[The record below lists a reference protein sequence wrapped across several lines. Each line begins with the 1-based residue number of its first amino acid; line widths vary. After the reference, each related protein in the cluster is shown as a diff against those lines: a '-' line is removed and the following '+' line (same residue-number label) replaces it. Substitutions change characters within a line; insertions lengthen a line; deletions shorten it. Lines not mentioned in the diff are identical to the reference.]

1 MTTREPGPRPARSR
15 GGATSIWR
23 LTAGSGVALI
33 VLIAAHMVAN
43 HFVVESVGGLR
54 SYDQVVEY
62 LAHPVML
69 AVEIAFLVVVTIH
82 ATLGLR
88 SVLFDLTGDDRRR
101 RMIDRGLVAIGVLTI
116 AYGLVLVLTLA
127 SRA

>member
-1 MTTREPGPRPARSR
+1 MSREPDPRPARSR
-15 GGATSIWR
+15 GGGTSIWR

-62 LAHPVML
+62 LANPVML
-69 AVEIAFLVVVTIH
+69 AVEIAFLIVVTIH
-82 ATLGLR
+82 AMLGLR
-88 SVLFDLTGDDRRR
+88 SVIFDLTGDDRRR
-101 RMIDRGLVAIGVLTI
+101 RMIDRGLVALGVLTI

-127 SRA
+127 SMA

>member
-1 MTTREPGPRPARSR
+1 VTIRQPGPPPARSR

-23 LTAGSGVALI
+23 LTAWSGVALL

-62 LAHPVML
+62 LANPVML
-69 AVEIAFLVVVTIH
+69 TVEIAFLIVVTIH
-82 ATLGLR
+82 AMLGLR

-101 RMIDRGLVAIGVLTI
+101 RMIDRGLVTLGVLTI